1 MSHQLF
7 LTDLGKQKLAQLAT
21 TGQGEA
27 LRITDFVIGSGRDV
41 DFSKRLDRQSLVSK
55 KYQSQVQDIV
65 QISPSQYEISCVIP
79 ANIGGFSI
87 REVGLLAGDI
97 LMWVGSLPEVQKPT
111 LESLSAVDYRI
122 KCIISLDNH
131 PNIQLSVDGNVIT
144 ATRTWVEEKL
154 TQLLVEKMT
163 AMQAELEALKA
174 RPIIPVGGLF
184 ITTKHYKNGE
194 AVTANLGYGKW
205 MRALIGRTGVGFD
218 PNASDWTG
226 TMGQKYGANE
236 HTLTIEEMPN
246 HKHSHGEVFTMF
258 GAKASDSNHITTI
271 TSHDRNATGAEY
283 GVGNMSNT
291 DWNNAIERTI
301 GGNRP
306 HNNVQKSEVIAY
318 WQRMPDNYVQ
328 PVPIIDVYFTSDKQ
342 GKRKITEI
350 NEGQNAYLWVE
361 AHNLLS
367 EVEIGAKIDTQNENI
382 NINNANL
389 AFTKTID
396 NGKVRIGDIGKITV
410 AEDVTVKMG
419 VYYRNE
425 PSKEFLADI
434 LIKDITKRITLRI
447 RQKKQ
452 TYHNTE
458 VMMTA
463 APIISSK
470 NSDES
475 DYLPQFVEFD
485 ADGNRNLSADI
496 AKKTE
501 VYQLNF
507 ATGDFKVFRN
517 PRLYDIWFYL
527 PTTLPIEQINV
538 SSSEEFFGY
547 RLEQYTGIYNGLYPD
562 NLPPELRTQSRDW
575 IILRA
580 DDRLDRATYTALFSL
595 PVYINI
601 DF

>member
-21 TGQGEA
+21 TGQGNP
-27 LRITDFVIGSGRDV
+27 LTITEFVVGSGRDV
-41 DFSKRLDRQSLVSK
+41 DFSTRLDRQSLVSK
-55 KYQSQVQDIV
+55 KYQAQVQDIV

-131 PNIQLSVDGNVIT
+131 PNIELSVDGNVIT

-194 AVTANLGYGKW
+194 AVTADLGYGKW

-226 TMGQKYGANE
+226 TMGQKYGSNE
-236 HTLTIEEMPN
+236 HQLTIEEIPS

-258 GAKASDSNHITTI
+258 GAKAGDSNHITTI

-291 DWNNAIERTI
+291 DWNNAKERTI

-318 WQRMPDNYVQ
+318 WQRMPDNYVRLE
-328 PVPIIDVYFTSDKQ
+328 PIIDVYFTSDKQ

-361 AHNLLS
+361 AQNLLS
-367 EVEIGAKIDTQNENI
+367 EIEIGAKIDTQNKNI
-382 NINNANL
+382 NIHKANL
-389 AFTKTID
+389 AFPNTID
-396 NGKVRIGDIGKITV
+396 NGKIRIGDIGKITV
-410 AEDVTVKMG
+410 AEDVTLKMG
-419 VYYRNE
+419 INYLHDT
-425 PSKEFLADI
+425 SKEFLAD
-434 LIKDITKRITLRI
+434 LLVKDITKRITLKLGLI
-447 RQKKQ
+447 KQ

-458 VMMTA
+458 VVM
-463 APIISSK
+463 ISTHTIAS
-470 NSDES
+470 NSDDS

-485 ADGNRNLSADI
+485 ADGNRSLGADI

-507 ATGDFKVFRN
+507 STGDYKAFRN

-527 PTTLPIEQINV
+527 PTTLPIEQINI
-538 SSSEEFFGY
+538 SSSEELFGY
-547 RLEQYTGIYNGLYPD
+547 RLERYTGVYNGFYPD
-562 NLPPELRTQSRDW
+562 NLPPALRTQSRDW

-580 DDRLDRATYTALFSL
+580 DDRLEVPVYTSL
-595 PVYINI
+595 HRIPVYINI